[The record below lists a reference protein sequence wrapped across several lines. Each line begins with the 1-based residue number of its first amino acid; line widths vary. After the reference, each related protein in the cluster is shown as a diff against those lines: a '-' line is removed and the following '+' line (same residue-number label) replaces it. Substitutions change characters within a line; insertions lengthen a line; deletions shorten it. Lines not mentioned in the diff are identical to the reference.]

1 MSPPKPVSIDL
12 DFLISKSFP
21 PEEVDKISPEDLI
34 NRLYS
39 QTKLDLSDCNISEL
53 SHLESMTDL
62 KSLYLR
68 NVSFCPVFCS
78 FTCFRITL
86 HLLPP
91 LNLIQKLPFYASRTT
106 LLQIYLIYLFC
117 LLRI

>member
-12 DFLISKSFP
+12 DFLISKSFS

-39 QTKLDLSDCNISEL
+39 QTKLDLSDCNISDI
-53 SHLESMTDL
+53 SHLESMTEL

-68 NVSFCPVFCS
+68 NVYFCPVFTL
-78 FTCFRITL
+78 FVRFRITL
-86 HLLPP
+86 HLFPHLST
-91 LNLIQKLPFYASRTT
+91 IQKLLFYASHITI
-106 LLQIYLIYLFC
+106 LQIYLIYLFS
-117 LLRI
+117 L